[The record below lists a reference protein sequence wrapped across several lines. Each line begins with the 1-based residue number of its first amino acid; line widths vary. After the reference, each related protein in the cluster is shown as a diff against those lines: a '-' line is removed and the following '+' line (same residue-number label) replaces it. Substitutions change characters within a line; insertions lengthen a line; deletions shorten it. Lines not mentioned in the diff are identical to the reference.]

1 LAATAAQSQGGS
13 GRRDHQD
20 AVKIGCQGVWGLSR
34 SLVGRLDQRSHRGM
48 EDFVFILLT
57 LVVFAVLG
65 LVAWGVERL

>member
-1 LAATAAQSQGGS
+1 
-13 GRRDHQD
+13 
-20 AVKIGCQGVWGLSR
+20 
-34 SLVGRLDQRSHRGM
+34 LDQQSHRGM